1 MKRPKL
7 NIIAISVAAT
17 FLSSQTFSFELLTT
31 DIAKFYQKTYENVTR
46 MTEAAKLLIQN
57 KVDLEAIG
65 ESSLRTETYLLG
77 MQQLQVDPGL

>member
-1 MKRPKL
+1 
-7 NIIAISVAAT
+7 
-17 FLSSQTFSFELLTT
+17 
-31 DIAKFYQKTYENVTR
+31 

-65 ESSLRTETYLLG
+65 ESSLRTETHLLG